1 MAKKRLFQ
9 IAKECEVP
17 FEKALELAFQHLEE
31 HMITGA
37 KHLTWI
43 NEAGQEILDD
53 VMPMPNVSD
62 NKESEEEPNRLIYRG
77 KVLRECPNPL
87 YVEVHHRECFCK
99 VNVKITR
106 RMQGQLVGKM
116 IYFEETKEGDITKYH
131 WIKKI

>member
-9 IAKECEVP
+9 IAKECGVP
-17 FEKALELAFQHLEE
+17 FEEALELAFQHLEE
-31 HMITGA
+31 DMITGG

-43 NEAGQEILDD
+43 NEKGQEILDD
-53 VMPMPNVSD
+53 VIPMPNVSAD
-62 NKESEEEPNRLIYRG
+62 KESEEEPNRSIYRG

-106 RMQGQLVGKM
+106 RVQGQLVGKM

>member
-17 FEKALELAFQHLEE
+17 FEEALELAFQHLEE
-31 HMITGA
+31 NMITGG

-53 VMPMPNVSD
+53 VMPMPNVSAD
-62 NKESEEEPNRLIYRG
+62 KEDEEPNRLIYRG

-106 RMQGQLVGKM
+106 RVQGQLVGKM
-116 IYFEETKEGDITKYH
+116 IYFEETKEGNITKYH